1 MHYNDNPNIFPPD
14 LYFLMP
20 CSDLLLNIFNIF
32 GLKLGEKIGPKN
44 AIILSVSLELISLT
58 ILLFIP
64 KYIMSLISM
73 GIFGIGISMNGL
85 IITKNGWKYFP
96 HKKGLVN
103 GINMSAS
110 GLSSSFL
117 TPIADYIIINPK
129 KLNTTKDG
137 LYPMEIA
144 DNLPRYLYFLIGIF
158 VLIGGISYFTT
169 FNFKDNK
176 TITDNEVNEEKIF
189 DNTIEESQNEEE
201 KGQEEQIDNKEK
213 EEEKKEQNERDKN
226 EEEKYSNNQKIITTK
241 KLLSLFFSKKNAQI
255 LSISIGGP
263 CKIIIL

>member
-1 MHYNDNPNIFPPD
+1 
-14 LYFLMP
+14 MP

-44 AIILSVSLELISLT
+44 AILLSVFLELISLA

-73 GIFGIGISMNGL
+73 GIFGIGISMNSL

-96 HKKGLVN
+96 NKKGLVN

-137 LYPMEIA
+137 IYPIEIS
-144 DNLPRYLYFLIGIF
+144 DNLPRYLYFLISIF
-158 VLIGGISYFTT
+158 VIIGSISYFTT

-176 TITDNEVNEEKIF
+176 TITGNEVNEEKIL
-189 DNTIEESQNEEE
+189 DYTIEENQDEEE
-201 KGQEEQIDNKEK
+201 KGQKELIVNKEK
-213 EEEKKEQNERDKN
+213 EKEEQNVRDNN
-226 EEEKYSNNQKIITTK
+226 EEENYSNNKTIITTK

>member
-44 AIILSVSLELISLT
+44 AILLSVSLELISLA

-73 GIFGIGISMNGL
+73 GIFGIGISMNSL

-96 HKKGLVN
+96 NKKGLVN

-117 TPIADYIIINPK
+117 IPIADYILINPK

-137 LYPMEIA
+137 IYPIEIS
-144 DNLPRYLYFLIGIF
+144 DNLPRYLYFLISIF
-158 VLIGGISYFTT
+158 VIIGSISYFTT

-176 TITDNEVNEEKIF
+176 TITGNEVNEEKIL
-189 DNTIEESQNEEE
+189 DYTIEENQDEEE
-201 KGQEEQIDNKEK
+201 KGQEEQIVNKEK
-213 EEEKKEQNERDKN
+213 EKEEQNVRDNN
-226 EEEKYSNNQKIITTK
+226 EEEKYSNNQTIITTK